1 MKPIDTK
8 TPFIAIADSRVGGR
22 AENQDTCAWQDTP
35 HGLLLLVCDGMG
47 GGPAGKVAS
56 QMAADAIVNS
66 VLDSKPDADRRDV
79 LARAIAT
86 ANTALR
92 TAQES
97 DPRLRG
103 MGTTVTALLINRESA
118 VVAHVGDSRV
128 YQLRG
133 RHKVFRTFDHSQ
145 VFELVKAKAITEEKA
160 RLSSGS
166 NIITRALGPM
176 EKVEPDIVELP
187 YEKEDRFMLCTD
199 GIWGAMPEKEL
210 IGIAGGTKVL
220 AGAVE
225 SLVIKVD
232 EAGKNLGGNHDNL
245 TVALLR
251 TPFNSKLKQKMSTR
265 IKYTLYTLAAIC
277 CISLLANFIQYK
289 VHAHRTYP
297 ADESLANMP
306 EGATVTRAELEKIIA
321 EERARND
328 EEIKKYREEIRAQD
342 ENYARK
348 LDEFVKIIKDDNPT
362 ADGKAEKMNVLTEDA
377 GTMQMVNEINTIIGQ
392 LEKIKE
398 IKKRGDDL
406 DKSVRE
412 TSVEIDRLTAKVKE
426 MKIHDKKY
434 EECVNNKWITNPI
447 TKDVANSK
455 RIGHINSIIKAL
467 ESLRAQVKS
476 KQ

>member
-8 TPFIAIADSRVGGR
+8 TPFEAIAESRIGGR

-56 QMAADAIVNS
+56 QMAADTIVTG
-66 VLDSKPDADRRDV
+66 VLDSSPEADRRDV
-79 LARAIAT
+79 LARAIRN
-86 ANTALR
+86 ANETLR
-92 TAQES
+92 SAQES

-103 MGTTVTALLINRESA
+103 MGTTVAALLINRHSA

-133 RHKVFRTFDHSQ
+133 AHKVFRTFDHSQ

-160 RLSSGS
+160 RLSSDS

-176 EKVEPDIVELP
+176 ENVEPDIVELP
-187 YEKEDRFMLCTD
+187 YEKGDRFMLCTD

-210 IGIAGGTKVL
+210 IKIAGGTKVL

-232 EAGKNLGGNHDNL
+232 ETGKNHGGNHDNL

-251 TPFNSKLKQKMSTR
+251 APFNSKLKQKMSTKV
-265 IKYTLYTLAAIC
+265 KYTLYALAAIC

-289 VHAHRTYP
+289 VYAHRTP
-297 ADESLANMP
+297 APTAEALADLP
-306 EGATVTRAELEKIIA
+306 EGATVTRAELDKILA
-321 EERARND
+321 EERARN
-328 EEIKKYREEIRAQD
+328 EEKLEKYREEIREQD

-348 LDEFVKIIKDDNPT
+348 LDEFQKIIGSKET
-362 ADGKAEKMNVLTEDA
+362 ADGGTETKTNILVAEA
-377 GTMQMVNEINTIIGQ
+377 GNAQLVNEINEVIAH
-392 LEKIKE
+392 IKE
-398 IKKRGDDL
+398 IKAMKEKGNKL
-406 DKSVRE
+406 NSQVSLVSK
-412 TSVEIDRLTAKVKE
+412 EIDSLSAKMKE
-426 MKIHDKKY
+426 MKISEDKLKKCK
-434 EECVNNKWITNPI
+434 EWINNNIARDVNNPNRPRHF
-447 TKDVANSK
+447 DL
-455 RIGHINSIIKAL
+455 IIESL

-476 KQ
+476 K